1 MAESPDGAEGGR
13 MKERKPEFIL
23 KEVLE
28 EKPGACSPTE
38 PGEMKLVEVETEIP
52 PEFVIPDS
60 KMKLVE
66 VAVSAFAAGK
76 PPPRI
81 AMESATTMAERKPFN
96 IHLFTFGLLLA
107 D

>member
-1 MAESPDGAEGGR
+1 
-13 MKERKPEFIL
+13 
-23 KEVLE
+23 
-28 EKPGACSPTE
+28 
-38 PGEMKLVEVETEIP
+38 
-52 PEFVIPDS
+52 
-60 KMKLVE
+60 
-66 VAVSAFAAGK
+66 VSAFAAGK